1 MNNKKRIEDF
11 CINIGSLPKGN
22 LNKITD
28 VKGVKVGHCTIDN
41 EENKTG
47 VTVILP
53 TEKNIF
59 SNKLVA
65 ASFVLNG
72 FGKTQ
77 GLVQVEELGTLE
89 APIALTNTLNIGIV
103 HDAITEYMINQCN
116 KDNIEMGSVNPI
128 VCECNDSYLNN
139 IHSRAVKKEH
149 VFKAIENCN
158 ENFEEGDIGGG
169 KGMSCHSLK
178 GGIGSASR
186 IVEFDGNNYTLGVLV
201 QTNHGLLEDL
211 TIDGKRVGKIIAQ
224 RISEKENIEKG
235 SIIIVIAT
243 DIPLDSRQL
252 KRVCKRASVGI
263 ARVGSYIGHGSG
275 DVIIGFSTANVI
287 KEDDTKEII
296 TMKVINENKIDKA
309 FRAVA
314 EACEEAVLNSM
325 ITANKVIGYNGHV
338 REALIDFIEDIL

>member
-1 MNNKKRIEDF
+1 MSKQRRIEDF
-11 CINIGSLPKGN
+11 GINIGSLPKGK

-53 TEKNIF
+53 TEENIF
-59 SNKLVA
+59 SNKLIA
-65 ASFVLNG
+65 ASFILNG

-77 GLVQVEELGTLE
+77 GLIQVDELGTLE

-128 VCECNDSYLNN
+128 ICECNDSYLNN
-139 IHSRAVKKEH
+139 IHSRAVKKQH

-158 ENFEEGDIGGG
+158 EDFEEGDIGGG

-186 IVEFDGNNYTLGVLV
+186 IVKFDGKEYTLGVLV

-211 TIDGKRVGKIIAQ
+211 TIDGKKVGKII
-224 RISEKENIEKG
+224 SEKIASKDIVEKG
-235 SIIIVIAT
+235 SIIIIIAT
-243 DIPLDSRQL
+243 DIPLCSRQL

-287 KEDDTKEII
+287 KEEGSKDII
-296 TMKVINENKIDKA
+296 SLKTINENKIDKA

-325 ITANKVIGYNGHV
+325 ITANKVLGYNGHV
-338 REALIDFIEDIL
+338 REALIDYIEDIL